1 MTHPVESARLLA
13 TVGRH
18 DDAIVLLRQH
28 LVANPSAA
36 DAAVA
41 LAYLMLER
49 RRPLEAIKAIEPLAA
64 RPDADLET
72 LTAYGAALAAMGRS
86 DDAIAVYTRGT
97 RMSPKS
103 GVAEHNLAANLGDA
117 HRFAESEQAARRAM
131 AKGLNALETWL
142 VYARALKGGGAYD
155 EAEVAFRRIINRK
168 PTSVEAHGDLAQLIW
183 MRTEDADRATV
194 ALDTALTV
202 NARDAGLTRVKAK
215 FLESI
220 GKREAAYAALEE
232 SLASRPSDP
241 RLDVEAVQLIGWTD
255 GDRALMH
262 AERAARAAPDR
273 GDVRTALCLAN
284 LAAGRPDAAAQ
295 IADGLRRD
303 WPQDQYPVALSAT
316 AWRMQGDARYGALY
330 DYQRL
335 VDAGAIDTPK
345 GWSSLT
351 AYLDDLKASLAT
363 LRRLRGHPIGQSL
376 RQGAQTEQ
384 TLTLS
389 TDPVI
394 RAFFEAVDGSIRRY
408 IDQAR
413 PGEGGFGRS
422 QGVGSEYKVSGTW
435 SVSLRP
441 GGFHINHLHPRG
453 WISSACHIDL
463 PEAVERG
470 REGWLAFGEP
480 GVATRPQLPAEHF
493 VKPKAG
499 HLVLFPSYMWHGTI
513 PFTGNENRVGV
524 AFDVVPA

>member
-1 MTHPVESARLLA
+1 MTHPVEGARLLA
-13 TVGRH
+13 AAGRH

-28 LVANPSAA
+28 LAANPAAA

-41 LAYLMLER
+41 LAYFLLER
-49 RRPLEAIKAIEPLAA
+49 RRPLEAIEAVEGLAA
-64 RPDADLET
+64 RPDANLET
-72 LTAYGAALAAMGRS
+72 LTAYGAALAANGRS
-86 DDAIAVYTRGT
+86 DEAIAVYSRGT
-97 RMSPKS
+97 RMAPKS

-142 VYARALKGGGAYD
+142 VYARALQGGGAYD
-155 EAEVAFRRIINRK
+155 EAEVALRRIINRK
-168 PTSVEAHGDLAQLIW
+168 PTAVEAHGDLAQLIW
-183 MRTEDADRATV
+183 MRTEDVDRATA
-194 ALDTALTV
+194 ALDAALTV
-202 NARDAGLTRVKAK
+202 NARDVGLTRVKAT

-220 GKREAAYAALEE
+220 GKREEAYAALEE
-232 SLASRPSDP
+232 SLAGRPFDP
-241 RLDVEAVQLIGWTD
+241 QLDVDAARLIGWTD

-262 AERAARAAPDR
+262 AERAALAAPGR

-303 WPQDQYPVALSAT
+303 WPEDQYPVALSAT
-316 AWRMQGDARYGALY
+316 AWRLLGDARYDALY

-335 VDAGAIDTPK
+335 VVSGPIDTPA

-351 AYLDDLKASLAT
+351 AYLDDLKTSLAT

-389 TDPVI
+389 KDPVI

-422 QGVGSEYKVSGTW
+422 KGAIAGYKVGGAW
-435 SVSLRP
+435 SAALRP

-463 PEAVERG
+463 PDAVDQG

-480 GVATRPQLPAEHF
+480 GVATLPRLPAEHF
-493 VKPKAG
+493 IKPKVG
-499 HLVLFPSYMWHGTI
+499 HLVLFPSYMWHGTV
-513 PFTGNENRVGV
+513 PFAGEQNRVSV
-524 AFDVVPA
+524 AFDAVPV